1 MTDSLFPE
9 PEPEL
14 ELFPEPEPDLSPGQE
29 WLRDQAA
36 ERAEAALDRPP
47 TLETARQARDAGM
60 ALVDGATDE
69 DWKAEAADAIER
81 LAASGRPF
89 MSDDVWPAIGRDA
102 DPPANM
108 RALGPIMM
116 RAARAGRIV
125 KTGDYRPSVRSRLAP
140 KPLWI
145 GSEHRP

>member
-1 MTDSLFPE
+1 MTADELFPD

-14 ELFPEPEPDLSPGQE
+14 SAGQQ
-29 WLRDQAA
+29 WLA
-36 ERAEAALDRPP
+36 DR
-47 TLETARQARDAGM
+47 ARQDRDEGM
-60 ALVDGATDE
+60 ARVDAATD
-69 DWKAEAADAIER
+69 DAWKDDAADAIER
-81 LAASGRPF
+81 LAATGRPF

-140 KPLWI
+140 KPLWV
-145 GSEHRP
+145 GAEWVQR